1 MPRTSER
8 CLLSAPMSQVVLLAQ
23 PVKKVAKAK
32 MAKESNF
39 FMVIS
44 FKGLASSGQGCRSCK
59 AAVHQELALRL
70 VVDVRN
76 RSASAIRW
84 RLSPAQSGTRGLGG

>member
-8 CLLSAPMSQVVLLAQ
+8 CLLSAPMSQVLLAQ

-59 AAVHQELALRL
+59 AAVHHELSLRD
-70 VVDVRN
+70 VVDV
-76 RSASAIRW
+76 
-84 RLSPAQSGTRGLGG
+84 